1 MQNSLSKGPKMT
13 KSEMKK
19 YQNVT
24 NWEILGACALG
35 AVIGAMFAYG
45 FLGRF

>member
-1 MQNSLSKGPKMT
+1 MT
-13 KSEMKK
+13 KSELKK

-24 NWEILGACALG
+24 LWDVLGACALG

-45 FLGRF
+45 LMKGGLV